1 MRPRKNSRRTSSSH
15 SSTRCARCRCC
26 GCQARVASRTRASG
40 SCTQSVGCTR
50 RCRRW
55 AASQP
60 GRLVRVARR
69 RPAAERARVG
79 NAPRL
84 GRTTCAPGA
93 GAGHPGGGAGDAGGA
108 VQVRLGWLA
117 CAGGLAS
124 YSTKGGV
131 VRNFLTPARRLL
143 ASRRRRR
150 ALAVGLVGRRG
161 AGLTAARR
169 RSATSRSSASWR
181 LRSWVR

>member
-1 MRPRKNSRRTSSSH
+1 MSHTGYGRLLEQTSGRPQCDREPDALKLALERLGTRHSAGSR
-15 SSTRCARCRCC
+15 AR
-26 GCQARVASRTRASG
+26 
-40 SCTQSVGCTR
+40 
-50 RCRRW
+50 
-55 AASQP
+55 
-60 GRLVRVARR
+60 RLVRVARG
-69 RPAAERARVG
+69 RPAAKRPGVG
-79 NAPRL
+79 DAPRL

-108 VQVRLGWLA
+108 VPLYLGWLA
-117 CAGGLAS
+117 CAAGLAS
-124 YSTKGGV
+124 YSTASGV
-131 VRNFLTPARRLL
+131 VRSFLRPARRLL

-150 ALAVGLVGRRG
+150 APAVGLVGRRG